1 MIHTWVVCIEARAC
15 TLPCWRHVERERER
29 AVESG
34 EERAEHERLQLN
46 HVLDWAFG

>member
-1 MIHTWVVCIEARAC
+1 MGSMYRSKGVYLTMLAPRG
-15 TLPCWRHVERERER
+15 ERER